1 MKKKEPKE
9 KKCIQRIREYL
20 FSEQIDDRSG
30 VMDDEIVYLCDCVLN
45 KKKKTEREEKYFDKE
60 NEDQ

>member
-45 KKKKTEREEKYFDKE
+45 KKKKNGERRKIF
-60 NEDQ
+60 